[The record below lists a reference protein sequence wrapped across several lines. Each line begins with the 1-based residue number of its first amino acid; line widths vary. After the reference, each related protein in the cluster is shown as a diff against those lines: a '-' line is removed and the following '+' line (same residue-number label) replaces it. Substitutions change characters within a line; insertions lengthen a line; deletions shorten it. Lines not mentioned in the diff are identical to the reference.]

1 MTNFSKWK
9 NFESLEVASDKKVKG
24 VDEIRLRLSEYSFLV
39 NMFFRKCHS
48 LVWLFV
54 VKSDDSTIH
63 PPNRHRRCRLT
74 DVVDVDLPMSTTSI
88 LRLWNN
94 PFRGCSAFSLENV
107 KNLKTSMLM
116 NLNSWGFRVWSL
128 ELRFSTVNIGKFVTF
143 IDARKC
149 SSQTN
154 ESLAHKR
161 VATFVVVQGLPIK
174 FVLLQGLFVLEK
186 TCHSSNRKA

>member
-9 NFESLEVASDKKVKG
+9 SFESLEVASDKKVKG

-88 LRLWNN
+88 LGLWNN
-94 PFRGCSAFSLENV
+94 PFRLCCKLFCYMNAEGCFHTTCAPCASHLVHPAHNISFLQRVLFRAECPSLRVQTPWVLQHHSLPITEHITSKGKKAAFCHFLA
-107 KNLKTSMLM
+107 L
-116 NLNSWGFRVWSL
+116 
-128 ELRFSTVNIGKFVTF
+128 
-143 IDARKC
+143 
-149 SSQTN
+149 SQT
-154 ESLAHKR
+154 L
-161 VATFVVVQGLPIK
+161 
-174 FVLLQGLFVLEK
+174 
-186 TCHSSNRKA
+186 